1 VTEED
6 RGHHLDR
13 LTSFKYSTR
22 HLLSELPSDIPT
34 KLFGNRCSPRRP
46 ERGPSPR
53 RSSVRDL
60 ISALKGG
67 TYLEPARVT
76 VAAHT
81 QSSWQELSDAYGV
94 DLGIPPDYARAHY
107 GLVDVRRDLDLKR
120 GDSDW
125 EDLREDLE

>member
-1 VTEED
+1 MASRAQSD
-6 RGHHLDR
+6 R
-13 LTSFKYSTR
+13 
-22 HLLSELPSDIPT
+22 
-34 KLFGNRCSPRRP
+34 
-46 ERGPSPR
+46 R
-53 RSSVRDL
+53 RSSVQDL

-81 QSSWQELSDAYGV
+81 QSGWQELSDAYGV